1 MMRRREFIA
10 GLGGA
15 AAWPVA
21 ARAQQAR
28 MPVIGYLVPEPFT
41 DTWRDTIAAFK
52 RGLADTGNIDG
63 RNVTIELH
71 SANSQNDRL
80 PILARELV
88 GHQVSL
94 IKVEGT
100 PAALAAKAATTTIPI
115 VFNLGADPVQLG
127 LVASMSRPGGNIT
140 GITSI
145 GGELTAKR
153 LEMLHQAVPP
163 AKTIA
168 MLANPSNPMTDVL
181 IAEAQTA
188 ARALGIDLLVV
199 NARSQD
205 EITSALT
212 ILTNQ
217 RIGALLVN
225 VDTLYIAQKN
235 QLVALA
241 AYTKIP
247 ASYPFRF
254 FPAAGGL
261 MSFGPSVADITRQS
275 GVYAGRILNGEH
287 PANLPVQQPTKF
299 EMVVNLKTAK
309 ALGLAVPQSI
319 LLRADEVIE

>member
-1 MMRRREFIA
+1 MKRRAFVA
-10 GLGGA
+10 GLGSA
-15 AAWPVA
+15 AAWPLA
-21 ARAQQAR
+21 GRAQQPAL
-28 MPVIGYLVPEPFT
+28 PVIGYLVPEPFT

-52 RGLADTGNIDG
+52 RGLADTGYVDG

-88 GHQVSL
+88 RQQVSL
-94 IKVEGT
+94 IKTEGT

-115 VFNLGADPVQLG
+115 VFNVAANPVQLG
-127 LVASMSRPGGNIT
+127 LVASISRPGGNIT

-145 GGELTAKR
+145 GGELIAKR
-153 LEMLHQAVPP
+153 LEMLHQAVPS

-168 MLANPSNPMTDVL
+168 MLANPSNPMTDDL

-188 ARALGIDLLVV
+188 ARALGIDLVV
-199 NARSQD
+199 ANASSQD
-205 EITSALT
+205 EITSAFT

-225 VDTLYIAQKN
+225 VDTLYIAQMN
-235 QLVALA
+235 QLVTLA
-241 AYTKIP
+241 AYTNIP
-247 ASYPFRF
+247 TSYPFRF

-261 MSFGPSVADITRQS
+261 MSFGPSVSDITRKG

-299 EMVVNLKTAK
+299 EMVINLKTAK
-309 ALGLAVPQSI
+309 TLGLAVPQSI